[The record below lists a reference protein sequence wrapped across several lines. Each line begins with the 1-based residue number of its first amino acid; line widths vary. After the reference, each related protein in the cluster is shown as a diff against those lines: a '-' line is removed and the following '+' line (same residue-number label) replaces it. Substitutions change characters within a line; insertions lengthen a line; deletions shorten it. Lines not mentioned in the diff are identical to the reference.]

1 MQMSGSI
8 KRTVPLFSLAD
19 QLFNEQ
25 TVSKLS
31 KSLKKAHRSFDEAGY
46 RTDVL
51 QQFPDLEL
59 KERISALV
67 DGLESRLP
75 DNFVKAVQILEKTLP
90 PPLNPELTDDD
101 FGEFVWCVPAEY
113 VARHGVSGER
123 LETSLAFLREA
134 TKRFSGENA
143 IRPFLA
149 EYPEET
155 MTFIW
160 SCTTDD
166 NYHVRRLAS
175 EGIRPLLPWARKV
188 VLPTETILDV
198 LTSLHADNTRYVTR
212 SVANN
217 VNDLS
222 KSDPDLVLDTLGQW
236 RKQSTQSSDEL
247 EWMIR
252 HGLRTMVKQG
262 HPQALEF
269 LGYPSKP
276 VFSVS
281 KVSVSDVVQVGDSL
295 LWRGEL
301 TSRANQS
308 LKIGLQMHFLR
319 ADGSHSTK
327 LFAVAD
333 RSMEKGESLLIEKSI
348 GMKPLSTRT
357 LYTGIHHVELVVN
370 GVHRTKKSF
379 DLKER

>member
-8 KRTVPLFSLAD
+8 KRTEPLFSLAD

-25 TVSKLS
+25 SVSKLA
-31 KSLKKAHRSFDEAGY
+31 KSLKAAHRGFDEAGY
-46 RTDVL
+46 QTSAL

-75 DNFVKAVQILEKTLP
+75 NNFEKAVRILEKSLP
-90 PPLNPELTDDD
+90 APLNPELTDDD
-101 FGEFVWCVPAEY
+101 FGEFIWCVPAEY

-134 TKRFSGENA
+134 TKRFSVENA

-149 EYPEET
+149 EFPEET
-155 MTFIW
+155 MTFVR
-160 SCTTDD
+160 SCASDD

-188 VLPTETILDV
+188 VLPTEIILDV

-222 KSDPDLVLDTLGQW
+222 KSDPDLVLNRLGQW
-236 RKQSTQSSDEL
+236 RKQKVQATDEL

-276 VFSVS
+276 TFSVS
-281 KVSVSDVVQVGDSL
+281 KVSVPDVVKVGESL
-295 LWRGEL
+295 QWCGEL
-301 TSRANQS
+301 TSKASQS
-308 LKIGLQMHFLR
+308 LKIGLQIHFLR

-333 RSMEKGESLLIEKSI
+333 KSMEKGESLLIEKSI

-357 LYTGIHHVELVVN
+357 LYPGIHHVELVVN
-370 GVHRTKKSF
+370 GVNRTKKSF
-379 DLKER
+379 DLEA